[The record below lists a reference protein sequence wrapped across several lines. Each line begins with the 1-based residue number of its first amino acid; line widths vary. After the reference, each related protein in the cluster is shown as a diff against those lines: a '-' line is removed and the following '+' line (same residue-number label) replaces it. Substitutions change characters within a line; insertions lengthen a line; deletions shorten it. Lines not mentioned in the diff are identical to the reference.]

1 MFGRWLNSSPC
12 WDPNGSLSA
21 LAHFVSVVFCF
32 VGCVTNVDQETCIVF
47 GRILTNFKTLKNGL
61 RVAPFAKANGMK
73 RKRAALADDGSGNPK
88 KQLKGGDL
96 PPESSTPGS
105 NKNQFKGYDLL
116 QVPKEAWPQQKEN
129 KGKHGY
135 TLTAANGAVT
145 CSHEV
150 NMHAIYWSEPPQYS
164 LWDCITIHG
173 VKHSKYSLSAYIENS
188 PTVHSAAPFSAV
200 LQRHLRRSN
209 ASSRA
214 RLLLSSAV
222 QREFNAARGKA
233 NIAGQSMATL
243 PKRGRLQKQ
252 VHLGSRLKH
261 MILAK

>member
-1 MFGRWLNSSPC
+1 MFGRWLNPSPC

-150 NMHAIYWSEPPQYS
+150 NMHAIYCSEPP
-164 LWDCITIHG
+164 
-173 VKHSKYSLSAYIENS
+173 N
-188 PTVHSAAPFSAV
+188 TVYGIV
-200 LQRHLRRSN
+200 LQYTGLSTPNTVYRLILRIAPLFILQPPLARSCN
-209 ASSRA
+209 GIWGDRMPPQEQGFCCQALCSGSSMQQGERP
-214 RLLLSSAV
+214 
-222 QREFNAARGKA
+222 
-233 NIAGQSMATL
+233 I
-243 PKRGRLQKQ
+243 
-252 VHLGSRLKH
+252 
-261 MILAK
+261 

>member
-1 MFGRWLNSSPC
+1 M
-12 WDPNGSLSA
+12 LSA
-21 LAHFVSVVFCF
+21 KRTRRLVTLVRLAAGPLFLKHHRLVWSPWNDVWKMAQPLPLLGSKRFFVSSSALCQCFFCF

-73 RKRAALADDGSGNPK
+73 RKRAGLADDGSGNPK

-164 LWDCITIHG
+164 LWVCITIHG
-173 VKHSKYSLSAYIENS
+173 VKHSKYSLSAYIEKS

-214 RLLLSSAV
+214 RHYD
-222 QREFNAARGKA
+222 F
-233 NIAGQSMATL
+233 
-243 PKRGRLQKQ
+243 
-252 VHLGSRLKH
+252 
-261 MILAK
+261 